1 MREITLQVPDEK
13 YRFVM
18 ELLANLGLEVESDIE
33 EQEADI
39 TIPEWQ
45 KNMVRERMAEYKANP
60 NIAIPWDDV
69 KDSFDLD
76 AKWRLD

>member
-18 ELLANLGLEVESDIE
+18 ELMANLGLEVESDIE

-39 TIPEWQ
+39 TIPECQ
-45 KNMVRERMAEYKANP
+45 KSIVRERIAEYNADP
-60 NIAIPWDDV
+60 RIAIPW
-69 KDSFDLD
+69 KEARKQLKF
-76 AKWRLD
+76 KK